1 MQITAWNS
9 TVMYMNSKLLSF
21 RSDAMKQTNTSRL
34 YVPWH
39 VLRCFQKRIFFFLH
53 LAFPAH
59 VTVFSGAGLWKRV
72 PEWRFV
78 KTPEFRFHVDGRK
91 RIFEYKMSYILQP
104 RSTLGKLSCSAIIIL
119 WFSCSWARMIWQAYV
134 YIYGY
139 FSWRKIETRKVSF
152 FKKKKKKN
160 SGYEWMRT

>member
-1 MQITAWNS
+1 MTLLPRTNFLHMNWGLRRRNDYAWKINWFFLKIALKWVNCMQITASNS

-78 KTPEFRFHVDGRK
+78 KTPEFRFHVDCRK

-104 RSTLGKLSCSAIIIL
+104 RCT
-119 WFSCSWARMIWQAYV
+119 
-134 YIYGY
+134 
-139 FSWRKIETRKVSF
+139 
-152 FKKKKKKN
+152 
-160 SGYEWMRT
+160 